1 MLLPMSVSI
10 LWFRQDLRLADH
22 AALQAALARG
32 GAVLPL
38 YIDAAGEE
46 GLWASGGAGRWWLGQ
61 SLQALAGELA
71 ARGSRLILRRG
82 AALSVL
88 QALVHESG
96 ADAIFWTRRYEPALA
111 ARDLALQRELRAA
124 GLLAESRGGRLLAE
138 PEQLRNQSGGP
149 FQVFTPYWRAFLRE
163 IEVPLPTSAP
173 RLLPAPERWPRSQP
187 AALADLVPHAA
198 WMDSLGEH
206 WQPGE
211 RPAHKQLQA
220 FIDTALERYAD
231 ARDRPA
237 IAGTSR
243 LSPRLQWGELTPRQ
257 IWHAI
262 GAACAARG
270 QEAAEWRS
278 TKYLCELIWR
288 EFSYHLL
295 HHWPTLPEAPVRAAF
310 AAFPW
315 REDPLQLR
323 AWQHGRTGI
332 PLVDAGM
339 RELIAT
345 GWMHN
350 RVRMV
355 VASFLVKNLRI
366 HWRHG
371 ARWFLDT
378 LVDADLAN
386 NSQGWQWSAGCGA
399 DAAPYFRI
407 FNPVSQGQKFDPEG
421 HYVRRWL
428 PELAALPDDYLH
440 APWLAPPLLLA
451 ASGVTLGV
459 HYPQPIVDLA
469 VSRRNALGALQ
480 EMHAA
485 FQ

>member
-1 MLLPMSVSI
+1 MYTSI
-10 LWFRQDLRLADH
+10 VWFRQDLRLADH
-22 AALQAALARG
+22 PALQAALARG

-38 YIDAAGEE
+38 YIDAAEEE
-46 GLWASGGAGRWWLGQ
+46 GAWASGGAGRWWLRE
-61 SLQALAGELA
+61 SLRALAAELTK
-71 ARGSRLILRRG
+71 RGSRLLVRRG
-82 AALSVL
+82 PALSVL
-88 QALVHESG
+88 QDLVRESG

-111 ARDLALQRELRAA
+111 ARDRVVQQELRAA

-138 PEQLRNQSGGP
+138 PEQLRNQSGAP

-163 IEVPLPTSAP
+163 IEPPLP
-173 RLLPAPERWPRSQP
+173 LPAPATLPAPRQWPRSEPSTVEELIPQAP
-187 AALADLVPHAA
+187 
-198 WMDSLGEH
+198 WMASLSAH
-206 WQPGE
+206 WQAGE
-211 RPAHKQLQA
+211 RPAHEQLQT
-220 FIDTALERYAD
+220 FIDTALERYPD

-237 IAGTSR
+237 LAGTSR

-257 IWHAI
+257 IWHAV
-262 GAACAARG
+262 GTAAAARG
-270 QEAAEWRS
+270 HSSAEWRS
-278 TKYLCELIWR
+278 GKYLAELIWR
-288 EFSYHLL
+288 EFSYQLL
-295 HHWPTLPEAPVRAAF
+295 HHWPSLPEAPMRAAYES
-310 AAFPW
+310 FPW
-315 REDPLQLR
+315 REDAVQLQ
-323 AWQHGRTGI
+323 AWQRGRTGI
-332 PLVDAGM
+332 PLIDAGM
-339 RELIAT
+339 RELWAS

-386 NSQGWQWSAGCGA
+386 NTQGWQWSAGCGA

-428 PELAALPDDYLH
+428 PELAALPVAYLH

-459 HYPQPIVDLA
+459 QYPRPIVDLA
-469 VSRRNALGALQ
+469 LSRRNALGALQ

-485 FQ
+485 RR

>member
-1 MLLPMSVSI
+1 MNVSI

-22 AALQAALARG
+22 PALQAALARG

-38 YIDAAGEE
+38 YIDAAEEE
-46 GLWASGGAGRWWLGQ
+46 GTWASGAAGRWWLKE
-61 SLQALAGELA
+61 SLRALAAELGK
-71 ARGSRLILRRG
+71 RGSRLLVRRG
-82 AALSVL
+82 PALSVL
-88 QALVHESG
+88 QDLLRESG

-111 ARDLALQRELRAA
+111 ARDLVLQRELRAA

-138 PEQLRNQSGGP
+138 PEQLRNQSGAP

-163 IEVPLPTSAP
+163 IEPPLP
-173 RLLPAPERWPRSQP
+173 LPAPATLPAPAQWPRSQP
-187 AALADLVPHAA
+187 STVEELMPQAP
-198 WMDSLGEH
+198 WMASLSAH
-206 WQPGE
+206 WQAGE
-211 RPAHKQLQA
+211 RSAHEQLRA
-220 FIDTALERYAD
+220 FIDTALERYPD

-257 IWHAI
+257 IWHAV
-262 GAACAARG
+262 GTAAAARG
-270 QEAAEWRS
+270 HSSAEWRS
-278 TKYLCELIWR
+278 GKYLAELIWR

-295 HHWPTLPEAPVRAAF
+295 HHWPRLPEAPMRAAYE
-310 AAFPW
+310 AFPW
-315 REDPLQLR
+315 REDALQLR
-323 AWQHGRTGI
+323 AWERGRTGI
-332 PLVDAGM
+332 PLIDAGM
-339 RELIAT
+339 RELWT
-345 GWMHN
+345 SGWMHN
-350 RVRMV
+350 RVRMI
-355 VASFLVKNLRI
+355 VASFLVKNLCI

-386 NSQGWQWSAGCGA
+386 NTQGWQWSAGCGA

-428 PELAALPDDYLH
+428 PELAALPVEYLH

-459 HYPQPIVDLA
+459 HYPLPIVDLA

-485 FQ
+485 LR

>member
-1 MLLPMSVSI
+1 MYTSI
-10 LWFRQDLRLADH
+10 VWFRQDLRLADH
-22 AALQAALARG
+22 PALQAALARG

-38 YIDAAGEE
+38 YIDAAEEE
-46 GLWASGGAGRWWLGQ
+46 GAWATGGAGRWWLRE
-61 SLQALAGELA
+61 SLRALAAELTK
-71 ARGSRLILRRG
+71 RGSRLLVRRG
-82 AALSVL
+82 PALSVL
-88 QALVHESG
+88 QDLVRESS

-111 ARDLALQRELRAA
+111 ARDRVVQQELRAA

-138 PEQLRNQSGGP
+138 PEQLRNQSGAP

-163 IEVPLPTSAP
+163 IEPPLP
-173 RLLPAPERWPRSQP
+173 LPAPATLPAPRQWPRSEPSTVEELIPQAP
-187 AALADLVPHAA
+187 
-198 WMDSLGEH
+198 WMASLSAH
-206 WQPGE
+206 WQAGE
-211 RPAHKQLQA
+211 RPAHEQLQT
-220 FIDTALERYAD
+220 FIDTALERYPD

-237 IAGTSR
+237 LAGTSR

-257 IWHAI
+257 IWHAV
-262 GAACAARG
+262 GTAAAARG
-270 QEAAEWRS
+270 HSSAEWRS
-278 TKYLCELIWR
+278 GKYLAELIWR
-288 EFSYHLL
+288 EFSYQLL
-295 HHWPTLPEAPVRAAF
+295 HHWPSLPEAPMRAAYES
-310 AAFPW
+310 FPW
-315 REDPLQLR
+315 REDAVQLQ
-323 AWQHGRTGI
+323 AWQRGRTGI
-332 PLVDAGM
+332 PLIDAGM
-339 RELIAT
+339 RELWAS

-386 NSQGWQWSAGCGA
+386 NTQGWQWSAGCGA

-428 PELAALPDDYLH
+428 PELAALPVAYLH

-459 HYPQPIVDLA
+459 QYPRPIVDLA
-469 VSRRNALGALQ
+469 LSRRNALGALQ

-485 FQ
+485 RR